1 MFERIAIRTVAIALS
16 GLVTLSIVTA
26 LANTADTQHADACT
40 AFAASQNPV
49 QQVVI
54 TGQRQPRS

>member
-1 MFERIAIRTVAIALS
+1 MFERFAARTVAAVLS

-26 LANTADTQHADACT
+26 LAHTADVQHAQACLAYST
-40 AFAASQNPV
+40 SSAPL

-54 TGQRQPRS
+54 TAHRLPRS